1 MLNYEFMQR
10 AFIVGILVS
19 IIIPCIGAVV
29 VFKRLSMIGD
39 ALSHSSLAGV
49 AGGLLL
55 GIHPILGAILFCVIA
70 ALAIEYMRKKIP
82 HHAEL
87 SIAIIMSAAI
97 GLAGIFS
104 GLVSSVNFNSY
115 LFGSIVSISD
125 FEVGVTVFISMV
137 ILLTFL
143 LLYKELFYIAFDE
156 RAARLAGVPVSLIN
170 VLFTILTA
178 ITISISA
185 RTVGALIISSL
196 MVIPTVCAMQ
206 IARSYKQTILYAI
219 LFALS
224 FTIAGLTISFY
235 TGLKPG
241 GMIVLL
247 GVLVLLL
254 LLLGKNLRFR
264 RL

>member
-1 MLNYEFMQR
+1 M
-10 AFIVGILVS
+10 
-19 IIIPCIGAVV
+19 
-29 VFKRLSMIGD
+29 
-39 ALSHSSLAGV
+39 
-49 AGGLLL
+49 
-55 GIHPILGAILFCVIA
+55 
-70 ALAIEYMRKKIP
+70 
-82 HHAEL
+82 
-87 SIAIIMSAAI
+87 
-97 GLAGIFS
+97 
-104 GLVSSVNFNSY
+104 
-115 LFGSIVSISD
+115 
-125 FEVGVTVFISMV
+125 
-137 ILLTFL
+137 
-143 LLYKELFYIAFDE
+143 YKELFYIAFDE

>member
-1 MLNYEFMQR
+1 MLSYEFMQR
-10 AFIVGILVS
+10 AFLVGILVS
-19 IIIPCIGAVV
+19 IIIPCIGAIV

-55 GIHPILGAILFCVIA
+55 GIHPVLGAIIACIIA
-70 ALAIEYMRKKIP
+70 ALGIEYIRKKLP

-104 GLVSSVNFNSY
+104 GMISSVNFNSY

-125 FEVGVTVFISMV
+125 FELWVTIFISMV
-137 ILLTFL
+137 VLLTFIL
-143 LLYKELFYIAFDE
+143 FYKELFYIAFDE
-156 RAARLAGVPVSLIN
+156 RAARLAGVPISMVN

-196 MVIPTVCAMQ
+196 MVIPAVCAMQ

-219 LFALS
+219 LFAIV

-247 GVLVLLL
+247 GVSVLIL
-254 LLLGKNLRFR
+254 LLLGKSIRLRR
-264 RL
+264 